1 MEAFAGLGSSVASSS
16 RGVSAV
22 HGSLHAP
29 QGVPSRLDAPQ
40 QSQPIFAGKAR
51 CPQLLKASC
60 GRSSGRRRSLVV
72 RAEAGLTPP
81 WVTPDARLVL
91 SDGSVWHGNAFG
103 ATGTS
108 VGEVVFNTSLTGYQE
123 ILTDPS
129 YKGQFVT
136 FTHPHIG
143 NTGINPEDME
153 SEKCHLGGII
163 VRDLSCVVSNYR
175 SKQSLSDYC
184 ASQDV
189 MGIANVDTRAITR
202 RLRDDGCLN
211 GVICNDASIS
221 DEELLKKTKEW
232 SIVGQDLVAQVTC
245 HEAYEWKDPTG
256 ENWEYRM
263 AIAAD
268 NGSTSKEPLHVVAY
282 DFGTKHNIL
291 RRLASHGCK
300 ITVVPADYPADK
312 VIGLNPDGVF
322 LSNGPGDPSAL
333 PYAVDATKSLL
344 GKKPIFGI
352 CMGHQILGQ
361 AIGGSTFKLKFGHHG
376 GNHPIRHDSTGRIE
390 ISAQNH
396 NYAVNPDT
404 FQSGVEVSH
413 VNLNDGTCAGIVVP
427 ALQAMGIQY
436 HPEASPGPH
445 DADICF
451 SQFVDMMKAYKSGAN
466 PEQVAAQALKK
477 AEAAAE
483 KAPSGVLAE
492 AA

>member
-1 MEAFAGLGSSVASSS
+1 MELFASLGSSLTPSTRSASAIH
-16 RGVSAV
+16 GYLQAPQAVSARLDV
-22 HGSLHAP
+22 PQHSQPSFQQKAQVQPPLKASLSRRS
-29 QGVPSRLDAPQ
+29 VPSR
-40 QSQPIFAGKAR
+40 SV
-51 CPQLLKASC
+51 
-60 GRSSGRRRSLVV
+60 VV
-72 RAEAGLTPP
+72 RAESGASPP
-81 WVTPDARLVL
+81 WVSPDARLVL

-103 ATGTS
+103 ATGTA

-143 NTGINPEDME
+143 NTGINPDDME
-153 SEKCHLGGII
+153 SEKCHLGGIV

-184 ASQDV
+184 ASQNV

-221 DEELLKKTKEW
+221 DEKLLQKTKEW
-232 SIVGQDLVAQVTC
+232 SIVGMDLVSQVTC
-245 HEAYEWKDPTG
+245 QQPYEWKDPTG
-256 ENWEYRM
+256 EDWEYRLAM
-263 AIAAD
+263 SD
-268 NGSTSKEPLHVVAY
+268 SNGSTSNEPLHVVAY

-300 ITVVPADYPADK
+300 ITVVPADFPADK
-312 VIGLNPDGVF
+312 VIDLNPDGIF

-333 PYAVDATKSLL
+333 PYAVDSTKSLL

-361 AIGGSTFKLKFGHHG
+361 ACGGSTFKLKFGHHG

-396 NYAVNPDT
+396 NYAVNPET
-404 FQSGVEVSH
+404 FDSGVQVSH
-413 VNLNDGTCAGIVVP
+413 INLNDGTCAGIVFP
-427 ALQAMGIQY
+427 TLQAMGIQY

-466 PEQVAAQALKK
+466 PEEVAAQALEK
-477 AEAAAE
+477 AKAAAE
-483 KAPSGVLAE
+483 KAPSGVLQE